1 MLILLHLTLFD
12 KNFEILSKR
21 KQRKVLERL
30 ELFKA
35 SSFDHILNNHPLHGE
50 YEGYRSINATGS
62 LRIIYKDLGDSRCI
76 LYDIGTHSQL
86 YE

>member
-1 MLILLHLTLFD
+1 MLTLLHLNLFD
-12 KNFEILSKR
+12 KNFETLSKR
-21 KQRKVLERL
+21 KKRKALERL

-35 SSFDHILNNHPLHGE
+35 CPFDRILNNHSLHGE
-50 YEGYRSINATGS
+50 YEGYRSINVTGS
-62 LRIIYKDLGDSRCI
+62 LRIVYKDLGDSRCL